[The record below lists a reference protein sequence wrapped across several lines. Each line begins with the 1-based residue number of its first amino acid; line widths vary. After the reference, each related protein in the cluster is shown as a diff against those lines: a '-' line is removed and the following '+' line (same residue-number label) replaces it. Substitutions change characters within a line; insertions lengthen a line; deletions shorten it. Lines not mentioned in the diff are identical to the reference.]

1 MKMVKNLW
9 SLSNLILQRWT
20 HLICIQWS
28 RMYQLFQKRNLI
40 LIKLQIL
47 LLTVCELIERLIF
60 PIEQF
65 HLSFVV
71 VVHFVTVLCLAVV
84 SFVLLL
90 GPFYAVF
97 VSERKRLLDFIV
109 KKMID
114 WFWLFE
120 TLLAVRWRFSRLLDK
135 LSLTVWK
142 LRLLCLIEVMRALL
156 KLFWALLQLTQLF
169 ELAWSQ

>member
-9 SLSNLILQRWT
+9 SLSNLILQRWA
-20 HLICIQWS
+20 HLIGIQRP
-28 RMYQLFQKRNLI
+28 RMYQLLQKRNLI

-65 HLSFVV
+65 YLSFVV

-114 WFWLFE
+114 GFWLFE
-120 TLLAVRWRFSRLLDK
+120 TLLALRWGFSRFLDK
-135 LSLTVWK
+135 LSLAIWE
-142 LRLLCLIEVMRALL
+142 LWLLGLIEVMRTLL
-156 KLFWALLQLTQLF
+156 KLFRALLQLTQLF
-169 ELAWSQ
+169 KIAWSQ

>member
-1 MKMVKNLW
+1 
-9 SLSNLILQRWT
+9 
-20 HLICIQWS
+20 
-28 RMYQLFQKRNLI
+28 MYQLFQKRNLI

-47 LLTVCELIERLIF
+47 FLAVCKLVERLIF

-71 VVHFVTVLCLAVV
+71 VVHFVTVLCLTVV

-97 VSERKRLLDFIV
+97 VSESERLLDFIV

-114 WFWLFE
+114 GFWLFE
-120 TLLAVRWRFSRLLDK
+120 TLLAVRWRFSWLLDK
-135 LSLTVWK
+135 LSLAIWE
-142 LRLLCLIEVMRALL
+142 LWLLGLIEVMRALL

-169 ELAWSQ
+169 EFTWFQ